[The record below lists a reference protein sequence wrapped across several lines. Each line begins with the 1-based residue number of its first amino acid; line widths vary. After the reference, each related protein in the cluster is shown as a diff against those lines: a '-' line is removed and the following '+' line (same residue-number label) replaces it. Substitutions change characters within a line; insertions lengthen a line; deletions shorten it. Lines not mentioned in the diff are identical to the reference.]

1 MIRCMLRVALRAKQV
16 QAAGP
21 GMALTQQLHPC
32 IRHAVPELGFGF
44 RNGCAVWVAILI
56 MLLK

>member
-32 IRHAVPELGFGF
+32 IRHAVPELWALGLGTDVRFG
-44 RNGCAVWVAILI
+44 
-56 MLLK
+56 LLF